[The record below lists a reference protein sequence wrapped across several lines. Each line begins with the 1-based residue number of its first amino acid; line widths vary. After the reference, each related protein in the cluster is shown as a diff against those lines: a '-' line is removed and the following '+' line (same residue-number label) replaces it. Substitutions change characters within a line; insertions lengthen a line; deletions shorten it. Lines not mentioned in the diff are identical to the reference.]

1 MSLPPLPFKVKTV
14 YSWSGEQEEDLGFV
28 ENEIV
33 DVYSIVDDSWWKGK
47 LRRNNAEGIFPKD
60 FVEIIEDSIPQSSSS
75 RSISQLNSKQNT
87 PVKDQELRSSKNGTP
102 NGFYNKSKFPNKKI
116 NPLNNVDLNNSYED
130 YDYSY
135 DNSFDNSFGHINRS
149 SNGYSPQKLRGSNSN
164 LSPRKQQ
171 INTQDDLIE
180 VHTPAQAQKEK
191 EKVQIKMLQQQQQQ
205 LQQQLQEQQRLLK
218 KQQYDQQIR
227 TRQQQDNYRNSI
239 AVTPDYHYNNT
250 YAKQKPKQM
259 KQRPIS
265 QYHQYANNPYEF
277 NSPAGLMP
285 HSPPYQEKSHS
296 YTDVNELSPSKSPSK
311 YQPVFQ
317 NNTIE
322 SFSPEASHNQK
333 RRNAQKYSNHYQKF
347 YDPIYDTAPEIV
359 DDGLDDPEYE
369 DLLLAK
375 QRIELEYQRI
385 KQLEKRK
392 KTALKSTPP
401 PPPIPKYSDP
411 IYDHSGESSYVSE
424 DLLSS
429 KKNQSREN
437 LSKKLTNY
445 VTDEDTYEIDN
456 NLYRGASP
464 PPPPPPKHGY
474 GINAGN
480 GYEPIANINQKSR
493 SRMPYDPNDFEV
505 SPLRQ
510 QYSDDLYGIS
520 DMSPEDLKQSIK
532 SLQSDVLNLSE
543 LSATSAGSFMRHK
556 QDKQLQ
562 NADYKMRGLS
572 LNEED
577 EEDKDDEDEARDQMP
592 DRGLME
598 SMFEDKKKPSLFKK
612 FLNKRKGVD
621 NYLGMDDEMDWA
633 TLKTDLNRMNSLST
647 HDKQLRTRRIVRE
660 ESSIIIKPLDYIGE
674 ANVNETTEQV
684 DDADQVIS
692 DFENVSFKKAD
703 KFISAFDSKIDINE
717 LITDISVKFNS
728 SKVNQIRCVLMHL
741 CKFRIIEEP
750 NKIMQIKP
758 KLAEVLY
765 KGEAS
770 IYQLNYLFKKI
781 LDALRIRSELVLGF
795 WKKPNEYYHIEQYV
809 INHCWLSIAVEGR
822 IYMMDLYCF
831 KNGSVF
837 NLKNPSPNFNEH
849 YFLTKPMCLV
859 STHIPPNIDLQHV
872 IPPVDHSIAF
882 HLPRQY
888 SGFHRNRLHIR
899 NFNTALTMLKDLEIF
914 EFEIDIPTDVELFTL
929 VKTAKL
935 TTNELSLCQVFWKKN
950 DRIAKIKAVLPEKE
964 SIGVLQVFAG
974 PKGLQEHFE
983 NIHELA
989 VVIPLSHN
997 GTSKPGKFVPRF
1009 PSSQSQN
1016 NDLYIKQPQTN
1027 KIVAKNSYNF
1037 EVLQHPSKGL
1047 NSGSGLMNQ
1056 DFKLIV
1062 KSPSGKHYRLVK
1074 DDPLSYGTYE
1084 VNIKCQEVGTYTGL
1098 VIGDSGSSWTV
1109 FAQWECVSSI

>member
-1 MSLPPLPFKVKTV
+1 MAVTRNVMFEPSLSPGGGATEMAVSVKLAEKAKTIEGVAQWPYQAVADAFEVIPRTLIQNCGGNPIKVLSQLRAKHANGEHTFGIDGDLGKVVDMNQYGVWEPEVIKQQSIKTGIESACLLLRVDDIVKTV

-116 NPLNNVDLNNSYED
+116 NPLSNVDLNNSYED

-149 SNGYSPQKLRGSNSN
+149 SNGYSPQKLRASNSN

-191 EKVQIKMLQQQQQQ
+191 EKAQIKMLQQQQQQ

-333 RRNAQKYSNHYQKF
+333 RRNAQKYSNHF

-445 VTDEDTYEIDN
+445 VTDEDTYEVDN
-456 NLYRGASP
+456 NLYRDASP

-474 GINAGN
+474 GINASN

-562 NADYKMRGLS
+562 HADYKMRGLS

-633 TLKTDLNRMNSLST
+633 TLKTDLN
-647 HDKQLRTRRIVRE
+647 
-660 ESSIIIKPLDYIGE
+660 P
-674 ANVNETTEQV
+674 
-684 DDADQVIS
+684 
-692 DFENVSFKKAD
+692 
-703 KFISAFDSKIDINE
+703 
-717 LITDISVKFNS
+717 
-728 SKVNQIRCVLMHL
+728 
-741 CKFRIIEEP
+741 
-750 NKIMQIKP
+750 
-758 KLAEVLY
+758 
-765 KGEAS
+765 
-770 IYQLNYLFKKI
+770 
-781 LDALRIRSELVLGF
+781 
-795 WKKPNEYYHIEQYV
+795 
-809 INHCWLSIAVEGR
+809 
-822 IYMMDLYCF
+822 
-831 KNGSVF
+831 
-837 NLKNPSPNFNEH
+837 
-849 YFLTKPMCLV
+849 
-859 STHIPPNIDLQHV
+859 
-872 IPPVDHSIAF
+872 
-882 HLPRQY
+882 
-888 SGFHRNRLHIR
+888 
-899 NFNTALTMLKDLEIF
+899 
-914 EFEIDIPTDVELFTL
+914 
-929 VKTAKL
+929 KL

-997 GTSKPGKFVPRF
+997 GTSKP
-1009 PSSQSQN
+1009 
-1016 NDLYIKQPQTN
+1016 
-1027 KIVAKNSYNF
+1027 
-1037 EVLQHPSKGL
+1037 VLQHPSKGL

-1062 KSPSGKHYRLVK
+1062 KSPSGKHYRLAK

-1109 FAQWECVSSI
+1109 FAQWECFLNSF